1 MTNNSFG
8 KALGALILEK
18 RRVQGLSQ
26 LQLSEDAF
34 GTSAKVRRI
43 SELETGQ
50 VSNPHPKT
58 IDPIIATLG
67 ITDEEIE
74 ACARATNTNVDPD
87 LDRAYREA
95 RNLIDALAYQ
105 FDHARPDASL
115 SELEDFLRAKA
126 KEWRQLQTRVEQIG
140 AADAELE
147 RLKTEANAALRDGEF
162 EQVDELLARIEESFQ
177 QQHTLA
183 EISKQAEIR
192 VTRGDTCM
200 MREDPDGALAHYLQ
214 AARIFQPFDEEETVR
229 ILYDNA
235 HKMYES
241 GLRTL
246 RPRFQVGVRLLEE
259 MLQLNPVKADPV
271 RETRTHYQLGLILRN
286 AAGQQAGGE
295 KRRLLES
302 GLEHARRAASQIV
315 SAGDAFQLVSS
326 KIALANCLLDKGASY
341 GDRSDLDEALATLA
355 SARVIAL
362 EEPDANSLLCHASN
376 GLGLTTLAV
385 EQLTGVRLSDTRV
398 RDILAHFNEAIEN
411 AEKHF
416 NLDVWGGTRINRA
429 RLFERQARQP
439 ERPIG
444 ELIFLR
450 IQAIS
455 DYQASIET
463 YPETIFPL
471 RFAQA
476 HFELAN
482 ILFQHGLTV
491 DRSQD
496 EVYLVRAIQSYEI
509 ASVILESE
517 AALGRWAECQMYI
530 GSVFAHHAHLDG
542 IQTKEHD
549 FNEALQ
555 RFEAALKVFR
565 QEGREEECS
574 SCERS
579 IARLREELGLASH
592 TVRPKY

>member
-74 ACARATNTNVDPD
+74 ACARATNTEVDPD
-87 LDRAYREA
+87 LDRAYREV

-115 SELEDFLRAKA
+115 FELEDFLRSKA
-126 KEWRQLQTRVEQIG
+126 KEWRQLQVRVEQID

-147 RLKTEANAALRDGEF
+147 RLKIEASAALGEGEF
-162 EQVDELLARIEESFQ
+162 EKVDALLARIEESFQ

-183 EISKQAEIR
+183 EISKQADIR

-200 MREDPDGALAHYLQ
+200 MREDPDGGLAHYLQ
-214 AARIFQPFDEEETVR
+214 AARFFQPFDEEETVR

-259 MLQLNPVKADPV
+259 MLQLDTVKADPV
-271 RETRTHYQLGLILRN
+271 RETRAHYQLGLILRN
-286 AAGQQAGGE
+286 AASKQTGDEQR
-295 KRRLLES
+295 KLLER
-302 GLEHARRAASQIV
+302 GLAHARRAASKIV
-315 SAGDAFQLVSS
+315 TAGDAFQLVSS
-326 KIALANCLLDKGASY
+326 KIALANCLLDRGTSY
-341 GDRSDLDEALATLA
+341 GGLSDLDEALATLA

-362 EEPDANSLLCHASN
+362 EEPDANALLCHASN
-376 GLGLTTLAV
+376 GLGSTTLAV
-385 EQLTGVRLSDTRV
+385 EQLTGVRLSDASV
-398 RDILAHFNEAIEN
+398 GDILANFNEAIEN

-429 RLFERQARQP
+429 RLFERQARQQ
-439 ERPIG
+439 ERPMG
-444 ELIFLR
+444 ERIFLR

-482 ILFQHGLTV
+482 VLFQHGLTV
-491 DRSQD
+491 DRPVD
-496 EVYLVRAIQSYEI
+496 EVYLIRAIQSYEI
-509 ASVILESE
+509 ASVIFETE
-517 AALGRWAECQMYI
+517 AALGHWAECQMYI

-555 RFEAALKVFR
+555 RFEAALKVFS
-565 QEGREEECS
+565 QEGMQEACR

-579 IARLREELGLASH
+579 IARLREELGLASSL
-592 TVRPKY
+592 